1 MGMISRPVIAAL
13 TVMVLALLLINMGC
27 SPDGINATSEIK
39 QYQFK
44 RLLLL
49 PVKNAATEHEK
60 GETVL
65 CDLCGAV
72 YSTGVVENGADVFL
86 TDRLKFILEGWTSVI
101 LVPEEQ
107 YQAAR
112 SRFLSSKKGP
122 VSEKE
127 ILAAIGR
134 NLDGD
139 AILTGSVYQF
149 RNRVGNNFAIDS
161 PSSVGFHLDLIETQ
175 GGHIIWSRRYEET
188 QQALSENLL
197 GLGNFFMRKGK
208 WVTVQDLAVS
218 GLEKILQSLPIQKE
232 KNDKM

>member
-1 MGMISRPVIAAL
+1 M
-13 TVMVLALLLINMGC
+13 
-27 SPDGINATSEIK
+27 K

-49 PVKNAATEHEK
+49 PVKNSTTDREK

-72 YSTGVVENGADVFL
+72 YTTGVVEKGAETFI
-86 TDRLKFILEGWTSVI
+86 TDRLKIILEGWTSITVI
-101 LVPEEQ
+101 PEEQ
-107 YQAAR
+107 VQAAR
-112 SRFLSSKKGP
+112 SRFLSSKKDP

-127 ILAAIGR
+127 LLAAIGR
-134 NLDGD
+134 DLDGD

-149 RNRVGNNFAIDS
+149 KNRVGSNFAVDS
-161 PSSVGFHLDLIETQ
+161 PASVGFHLDLIETQ
-175 GGHIIWSRRYEET
+175 SGNIIWSRRYEET

-218 GLEKILQSLPIQKE
+218 GLEKILQTFPIQRE
-232 KNDKM
+232 KNDKT

>member
-1 MGMISRPVIAAL
+1 MVMISRH
-13 TVMVLALLLINMGC
+13 VMKVLAGMVVAFLLTSMGC
-27 SPDGINATSEIK
+27 SSNGINATSEIK

-49 PVKNAATEHEK
+49 QVNDSSTDHEM

-65 CDLCGAV
+65 CDICGAV
-72 YSTGVVENGADVFL
+72 YTAGVVEAEAEVFL
-86 TDRLKFILEGWTSVI
+86 TDRLKIMLEGSTSI
-101 LVPEEQ
+101 TLIPEEQ

-112 SRFLSSKKGP
+112 SGFLSSKKDP

-127 ILAAIGR
+127 LLAAIGR
-134 NLDGD
+134 SLDGD

-149 RNRVGNNFAIDS
+149 KNRVGNDFAVDT
-161 PSSVGFHLDLIETQ
+161 PASVGFHLDLIETQ
-175 GGHIIWSRRYEET
+175 SGNILWSRRYEET

-197 GLGNFFMRKGK
+197 GLSNFFMRKGK

-218 GLEKILQSLPIQKE
+218 GLEKILRTFPIQKE
-232 KNDKM
+232 KNNKT

>member
-1 MGMISRPVIAAL
+1 MKAL
-13 TVMVLALLLINMGC
+13 AGMVLALLSISVGC
-27 SPDGINATSEIK
+27 SPEGINAPSEVK

-49 PVKNAATEHEK
+49 PVKNGSADHEK

-72 YSTGVVENGADVFL
+72 YTTGVVEDGAEIFM
-86 TDRLKFILEGWTSVI
+86 TDRLKFILEGWTSI
-101 LVPEEQ
+101 TLVPDEQ
-107 YQAAR
+107 FQAAR
-112 SRFLSSKKGP
+112 SRFLSSKKDP

-127 ILAAIGR
+127 LLAAIGR
-134 NLDGD
+134 HLDGD

-149 RNRVGNNFAIDS
+149 KNRVGFNYAVDS
-161 PSSVGFHLDLIETQ
+161 PASVGFHLDLIETQ
-175 GGHIIWSRRYEET
+175 RGDIIWSRRYEET

-218 GLEKILQSLPIQKE
+218 GLEKILQTLPIQRE
-232 KNDKM
+232 KNDKT